1 MELIIA
7 LIVIAVLC
15 VVLGVKP
22 IYLLMGATVLLAL
35 AFVFSVLLLTF
46 FFVRML
52 FAKRHTAV
60 FSRIDKSPYYKFR
73 VAYYMIEDRE
83 YPNIFPEEGFFRSKL
98 YKSDKPC
105 IVLLARNKK
114 FVFDKF
120 ACATC
125 TIGTFLGIA
134 CAAAAA
140 SVLIR

>member
-15 VVLGVKP
+15 IVLGVKP
-22 IYLLMGATVLLAL
+22 IYLLMGVTALLAL
-35 AFVFSVLLLTF
+35 AFLFSVLMLTF
-46 FFVRML
+46 FFVRM
-52 FAKRHTAV
+52 FFSKRHTAV

-73 VAYYMIEDRE
+73 VAYYTIEGTE

-98 YKSDKPC
+98 YKSDRAC
-105 IVLLARNKK
+105 TVLLSRSKK

-134 CAAAAA
+134 CAVAAAA
-140 SVLIR
+140 FFIG